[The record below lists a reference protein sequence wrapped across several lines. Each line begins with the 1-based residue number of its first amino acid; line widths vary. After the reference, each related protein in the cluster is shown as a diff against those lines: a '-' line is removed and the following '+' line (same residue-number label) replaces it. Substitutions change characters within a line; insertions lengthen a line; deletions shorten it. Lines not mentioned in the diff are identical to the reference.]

1 MDVQT
6 RSTWA
11 PRESVRGFFG
21 NWKSFSKNMGMG
33 CSEAPLAGLW
43 SQEALGTSPGLSFTG
58 SAIEFEFPH
67 FYREDNNTT
76 HRWVK
81 VKFLEHSSC
90 PIKYGDNNSHLCPA
104 DFNDF
109 SEVQT
114 YSLIHLEDVS
124 LIFCTKINF
133 ILTLGRTQIAYLS
146 VQLKKFWIFVLR
158 RS

>member
-76 HRWVK
+76 HR
-81 VKFLEHSSC
+81 
-90 PIKYGDNNSHLCPA
+90 
-104 DFNDF
+104 
-109 SEVQT
+109 
-114 YSLIHLEDVS
+114 
-124 LIFCTKINF
+124 
-133 ILTLGRTQIAYLS
+133 
-146 VQLKKFWIFVLR
+146 
-158 RS
+158 